1 MIETPT
7 NGVPASEIAA
17 LQAAYEVIQ
26 RRDGRA
32 EQRAFQWKL
41 VAIAMMVINAAIGI
55 VDHLDR
61 RGTFKALVQTVQVNE
76 DGKVVHLGEPQD
88 FLSYA
93 PQEGHWHDMLTR
105 WVVSARWRSGEP
117 VVTKRDWGWA
127 YVHTCGAARRLL
139 QAAEEQDKPF
149 APSKRVVSVEVK
161 SVTKSPAPHNYQVLW
176 SETTVDPALPVKTQ
190 QYTGTFVVGRYTPPT
205 QAALMHN
212 KLGLCVVAY
221 DLTPQP

>member
-1 MIETPT
+1 MTDIET
-7 NGVPASEIAA
+7 NGVPPSELAS
-17 LQAAYEVIQ
+17 LQAAYQLIQ
-26 RRDGRA
+26 QRDGSA
-32 EQRAFQWKL
+32 ERRAFHYKL
-41 VAIAMMVINAAIGI
+41 LVWVLVVINLGLG
-55 VDHLDR
+55 VWDHLDR

-88 FLSYA
+88 LLSYT

-105 WVVSARWRSGEP
+105 WVVSVRWRSGEP

-127 YVHTCGAARRLL
+127 YVHTCGAGRRLL
-139 QAAEEQDKPF
+139 QAAEDREKPF
-149 APSKRVVSVEVK
+149 VPSKRVVSVDVR
-161 SVTKSPAPHNYQVLW
+161 SVTASPAPQNYQVLW

-205 QAALMHN
+205 QAALMQN